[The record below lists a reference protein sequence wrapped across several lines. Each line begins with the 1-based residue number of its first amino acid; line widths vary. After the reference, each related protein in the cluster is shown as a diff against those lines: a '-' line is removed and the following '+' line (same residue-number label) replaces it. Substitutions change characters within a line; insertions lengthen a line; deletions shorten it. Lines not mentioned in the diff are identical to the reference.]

1 MSHFCCINANIYILR
16 YSSFLYMPSKN
27 DPSEENEEKN
37 PRIYVKIQDDFDYRV
52 IAKMA
57 KNRDTS
63 LSGAVRD
70 IIHQFILRNTEM
82 LKTTYGVD
90 IEEIN
95 EEIILETTSLSL
107 DKELKPLE
115 KEIIEELPSFFEL
128 VEIVEISDLA
138 EHFDV
143 PIKTIK
149 KILFTHGNLI
159 KNKGLNLVLK
169 EGRIYKSGE
178 E

>member
-1 MSHFCCINANIYILR
+1 
-16 YSSFLYMPSKN
+16 MPSKS
-27 DPSEENEEKN
+27 DSSEDNEEKN

-52 IAKMA
+52 ITKMA

-70 IIHQFILRNTEM
+70 IVHQFILQNTNM

-95 EEIILETTSLSL
+95 EEIILETTSLSI
-107 DKELKPLE
+107 DKELKSLE
-115 KEIIEELPSFFEL
+115 REIIKELPVFFEL
-128 VEIVEISDLA
+128 VEIVDIADLA

-143 PIKTIK
+143 PVKTIK
-149 KILFTHGNLI
+149 KIIFTHGNLI
-159 KNKGLNLVLK
+159 KEKGLNLVVK
-169 EGRIYKSGE
+169 EGRIHKLGGD
-178 E
+178 

>member
-1 MSHFCCINANIYILR
+1 
-16 YSSFLYMPSKN
+16 MPSKS
-27 DPSEENEEKN
+27 DPSEESEEKN

-52 IAKMA
+52 ITKMA

-70 IIHQFILRNTEM
+70 IIHQFILQNTDM

-95 EEIILETTSLSL
+95 EEIILETTSLSI
-107 DKELKPLE
+107 DKELKTLE
-115 KEIIEELPSFFEL
+115 RDIIEELPVFFEL
-128 VEIVEISDLA
+128 VEVVDITDLA

-143 PIKTIK
+143 PVKTIK
-149 KILFTHGNLI
+149 KIIFSHGNLI
-159 KNKGLNLVLK
+159 KKKGLNLIIK
-169 EGRIYKSGE
+169 EGTIHKLGDD
-178 E
+178 